1 MQADVLRVPVGPGA
15 MHVERFGHGG
25 IAVILIHGFAT
36 SSFLWRNVAPA
47 ITDAGHT
54 AYAIDLLGHGESD
67 RPFDADF
74 GIAAQAE
81 YLDAAMTA
89 LRVAR
94 GIIVGVDIGGDVA
107 LRLAAT
113 RPERVE
119 KLVLVNTPAFDE
131 IPARDI
137 TQMQR
142 STAKFAFRTTRG
154 ILGAA
159 PLVEGV
165 LKGSVA
171 NPDTHMPVK
180 LIARYLAPFVGKDGV
195 NHLLALASS
204 ITEDDM
210 EDVDLTTIHVPALVI
225 WGERDQWVD
234 GKIAD
239 RLVNALPDGRLVR
252 LSGAA
257 RLVPEENPEQM
268 SSLLLDFMRKRAV
281 A

>member
-1 MQADVLRVPVGPGA
+1 

-25 IAVILIHGFAT
+25 TAVILIHGFGT
-36 SSFLWRNVAPA
+36 SAFLWRNVAPA

-54 AYAIDLLGHGESD
+54 AYAVDLFGHGESD

-119 KLVLVNTPAFDE
+119 KLVLINTPAFDE
-131 IPARDI
+131 LPARDI

-159 PLVEGV
+159 PLIEGV

-171 NPDTHMPVK
+171 DPETHMPVK

-195 NHLLALASS
+195 SHLLALASS
-204 ITEDDM
+204 IREDDM
-210 EDVDLTTIHVPALVI
+210 EEIDLRTIHVPALVL
-225 WGERDQWVD
+225 WGERDQWLD
-234 GKIAD
+234 ARLAD

-252 LSGAA
+252 LPGVA
-257 RLVPEENPEQM
+257 RLIPEENPERM
-268 SSLLLDFMRKRAV
+268 NELLLDFMKRRAV

>member
-1 MQADVLRVPVGPGA
+1 MQADQLRVPVGPGA
-15 MHVERFGHGG
+15 MHVERYGHGG
-25 IAVILIHGFAT
+25 TAVILIHGFAT
-36 SSFLWRNVAPA
+36 SSFLWRNIAPA

-54 AYAIDLLGHGESD
+54 AYAIDLFGHGESD

-94 GIIVGVDIGGDVA
+94 ALLVGVDIGGAIA

-119 KLVLVNTPAFDE
+119 KMILINTPAFDE
-131 IPARDI
+131 LPAKDI

-142 STAKFAFRTTRG
+142 NTARFAVRTTRG

-159 PLVEGV
+159 PLVEAV
-165 LKGSVA
+165 LKKSVA
-171 NPDTHMPVK
+171 DPEKHMPTRLV
-180 LIARYLAPFVGKDGV
+180 ARYLAPFVGKDGTS
-195 NHLLALASS
+195 HLLNLATAISA
-204 ITEDDM
+204 EDL
-210 EDVDLTTIHVPALVI
+210 EDVDLRNIHVPTLI
-225 WGERDQWVD
+225 LWGDEDSFVD
-234 GKIAD
+234 GRVAD
-239 RLVNALPDGRLVR
+239 KLTNALPDGRLVR
-252 LSGAA
+252 IPGVA
-257 RLVPEENPEQM
+257 RLLAEENPEYLTQ
-268 SSLLLDFMRKRAV
+268 LLLDFMKKRAV

>member
-25 IAVILIHGFAT
+25 TAVILIHGFGT
-36 SSFLWRNVAPA
+36 SSFLWRNIAPA

-54 AYAIDLLGHGESD
+54 AYAIDLFGHGESD
-67 RPFDADF
+67 RPYDADF

-119 KLVLVNTPAFDE
+119 KLVLINTPAFDE
-131 IPARDI
+131 LPARDI

-154 ILGAA
+154 VLGAA
-159 PLVEGV
+159 PLIEGV
-165 LKGSVA
+165 LKGSVSD
-171 NPDTHMPVK
+171 PEQRMPMK
-180 LIARYLAPFVGKDGV
+180 LIARYLAPFAGRDGV

-204 ITEDDM
+204 ITGDDI
-210 EDVDLTTIHVPALVI
+210 EDVDLKTIHVPALIV
-225 WGERDQWVD
+225 WGEADEWV
-234 GKIAD
+234 GPKMAD

-252 LSGAA
+252 LPGIG
-257 RLVPEENPEQM
+257 RLVPEESPEQM
-268 SSLLLDFMRKRAV
+268 SELLLDFMRRRAV

>member
-1 MQADVLRVPVGPGA
+1 

-25 IAVILIHGFAT
+25 LAVILIHGFGT

-47 ITDAGHT
+47 ITEAGHT
-54 AYAIDLLGHGESD
+54 AYAIDLFGHGESD

-131 IPARDI
+131 IPGKDI

-165 LKGSVA
+165 LKGSVSD
-171 NPDTHMPVK
+171 PDTYMPVK

-204 ITEDDM
+204 VHGDDM
-210 EDVDLTTIHVPALVI
+210 EDVDLKTIHVPALVI
-225 WGERDQWVD
+225 WGERDEWLD
-234 GKIAD
+234 ARIGE
-239 RLVNALPDGRLVR
+239 RLVNALPDGRIVR
-252 LSGAA
+252 LPGVA
-257 RLVPEENPEQM
+257 RLVPEENPERM
-268 SSLLLDFMRKRAV
+268 SELILEFLKKRAV